1 MRGNLEESF
10 CTGGPGLEHDGE
22 DGEDDDLDGG
32 APRVPVGS
40 ADSVLAG
47 NCGALQQGGGPGPLG
62 DDGGGS
68 QPDRDL
74 APCVECCVQVVR
86 IPVDIFPHHLESL
99 GDENG
104 KDADTEEDEKGGLE
118 ADGGLDALGDRGR
131 SPCLQHPVRAL
142 GWLQGVAL
150 DHHLGEVS

>member
-1 MRGNLEESF
+1 MH
-10 CTGGPGLEHDGE
+10 EHPCQ
-22 DGEDDDLDGG
+22 LDY
-32 APRVPVGS
+32 
-40 ADSVLAG
+40 LTT
-47 NCGALQQGGGPGPLG
+47 
-62 DDGGGS
+62 
-68 QPDRDL
+68 
-74 APCVECCVQVVR
+74 
-86 IPVDIFPHHLESL
+86 HHLESL

-150 DHHLGEVS
+150 DHHLGEVG